1 MTPRKLSDS
10 DKKQIV
16 ELYRQPG
23 ETTLTLANQYGV
35 SNTTISRIL
44 KSTLPA
50 GEYEGLIQQ
59 KRVASRNPEV
69 LSRELDEV
77 PIQGSILEIPAPDI
91 AEISEPEPVP
101 LAASVSLNTI
111 AAVSEPEPTP
121 PGAPAS
127 LETIAEVSEP
137 EPTALVASVSEDSTS
152 ERVVSAPIRRSRKRS
167 SAETE
172 TESPIAEIPEVVEKI
187 SEVVKDLT
195 TAPVIKKVLTLAE
208 PKLTEADAISQ
219 EFAEDE
225 EDDLDDLDDDLE
237 EGLDDDFD
245 GDFDDEESGSLLPSL
260 QLNSASF
267 VRVLPLTE
275 AAIPKTCYL
284 VVDRAAELVARPL
297 REFGEL
303 GQIPSEEIQEKTL
316 PVFDNHR
323 VAKRFS
329 NIRTQ
334 RVIKIPD
341 SSVLQKAAPH
351 LQAKGITR
359 LLIDGQVYAW

>member
-1 MTPRKLSDS
+1 MTLRKLSDS
-10 DKKQIV
+10 DKNQIV

-44 KSTLPA
+44 KSSLPA

-59 KRVASRNPEV
+59 KRVASRNPEA
-69 LSRELDEV
+69 LSREPDQV
-77 PIQGSILEIPAPDI
+77 PIQGSILEIPAPAI
-91 AEISEPEPVP
+91 AEIP
-101 LAASVSLNTI
+101 
-111 AAVSEPEPTP
+111 EPEPTP
-121 PGAPAS
+121 LAAPS
-127 LETIAEVSEP
+127 LDF
-137 EPTALVASVSEDSTS
+137 TA
-152 ERVVSAPIRRSRKRS
+152 ERVVPAPIRRLP
-167 SAETE
+167 AQ
-172 TESPIAEIPEVVEKI
+172 PVVKSGADDSIEEI
-187 SEVVKDLT
+187 SEVVRELS
-195 TAPVIKKVLTLAE
+195 TAPVVKKGRKLAQPE
-208 PKLTEADAISQ
+208 LIEADEASQ
-219 EFAEDE
+219 EFADEDE
-225 EDDLDDLDDDLE
+225 DDDLDDLDDDLE

-245 GDFDDEESGSLLPSL
+245 GDFDDEESGSLLPSI

-267 VRVLPLTE
+267 LRVLPLTE
-275 AAIPKTCYL
+275 AAIPRTCYL
-284 VVDRAAELVARPL
+284 VVDRAAELIARPL

-341 SSVLQKAAPH
+341 SRILQKVASH

>member
-10 DKKQIV
+10 DKNQIV

-59 KRVASRNPEV
+59 KRVASRNPET
-69 LSRELDEV
+69 LSRELDEA
-77 PIQGSILEIPAPDI
+77 PIQGSILEVPAPAI
-91 AEISEPEPVP
+91 AEIPEPVIAEIPEPTLAIAEIFEPEPEVAETLEPEPTP
-101 LAASVSLNTI
+101 LAASVSL
-111 AAVSEPEPTP
+111 
-121 PGAPAS
+121 
-127 LETIAEVSEP
+127 
-137 EPTALVASVSEDSTS
+137 DSTS
-152 ERVVSAPIRRSRKRS
+152 ERVVAAPIRRSRKRS

-172 TESPIAEIPEVVEKI
+172 AEAPVEEI
-187 SEVVKDLT
+187 SEVVKELT
-195 TAPVIKKVLTLAE
+195 TAPVVKKVLVTANELNLAE
-208 PKLTEADAISQ
+208 VSPAFQELAD
-219 EFAEDE
+219 EDE
-225 EDDLDDLDDDLE
+225 DDDLDDLDDDLE
-237 EGLDDDFD
+237 EGLDDDLD
-245 GDFDDEESGSLLPSL
+245 GDFDDEESGALLPSL
-260 QLNSASF
+260 QLNSASL

-284 VVDRAAELVARPL
+284 VVDRAAELIARPL

-303 GQIPSEEIQEKTL
+303 GQIPTEEIQEKTL

-329 NIRTQ
+329 NVRTQ

-341 SSVLQKAAPH
+341 SSILQKTASH

>member
-10 DKKQIV
+10 DKNQIV

-23 ETTLTLANQYGV
+23 ETTLTLASQYGV

-44 KSTLPA
+44 KSSLPA

-59 KRVASRNPEV
+59 KRVASRNPDV
-69 LSRELDEV
+69 ISRELEE
-77 PIQGSILEIPAPDI
+77 PIQGSILEIPAATIVD
-91 AEISEPEPVP
+91 ISEPEPSP
-101 LAASVSLNTI
+101 LAASVSLNAT
-111 AAVSEPEPTP
+111 SEN
-121 PGAPAS
+121 A
-127 LETIAEVSEP
+127 
-137 EPTALVASVSEDSTS
+137 TS
-152 ERVVSAPIRRSRKRS
+152 ERVVPAPIRRSLARS
-167 SAETE
+167 SAEAE
-172 TESPIAEIPEVVEKI
+172 APIEEIAEVTKELTATP
-187 SEVVKDLT
+187 VVKR
-195 TAPVIKKVLTLAE
+195 VVTLAD
-208 PKLTEADAISQ
+208 PKRAEAVTDDPQA
-219 EFAEDE
+219 FADDD
-225 EDDLDDLDDDLE
+225 EDDLDDLDDDLD
-237 EGLDDDFD
+237 GDLGDLNDDFD
-245 GDFDDEESGSLLPSL
+245 GDEFDDEESGSLLPSL
-260 QLNSASF
+260 QLNASSF

-341 SSVLQKAAPH
+341 SRILQKAAPH

>member
-10 DKKQIV
+10 DKNQIV

-59 KRVASRNPEV
+59 KRVASRNPEAF
-69 LSRELDEV
+69 SREPDQV
-77 PIQGSILEIPAPDI
+77 PIQGNILEVSAPTI
-91 AEISEPEPVP
+91 AEISEPEPTP
-101 LAASVSLNTI
+101 LAASISL
-111 AAVSEPEPTP
+111 
-121 PGAPAS
+121 
-127 LETIAEVSEP
+127 
-137 EPTALVASVSEDSTS
+137 DSAS
-152 ERVVSAPIRRSRKRS
+152 ERVVPAPIRRSRKRS
-167 SAETE
+167 SAESE
-172 TESPIAEIPEVVEKI
+172 AEALIEEIPEVKE
-187 SEVVKDLT
+187 LT
-195 TAPVIKKVLTLAE
+195 TAPVVKKVLTLAE
-208 PKLTEADAISQ
+208 PKLAEAATVAQD
-219 EFAEDE
+219 FADEEDE

-245 GDFDDEESGSLLPSL
+245 GEDDQESGSLLPSL
-260 QLNSASF
+260 QLDSASF

-275 AAIPKTCYL
+275 AAIPRTCYV

-341 SSVLQKAAPH
+341 SRILQKAAPH

>member
-1 MTPRKLSDS
+1 MTLRKLSDS
-10 DKKQIV
+10 DKNQIV

-44 KSTLPA
+44 KSSLPA

-69 LSRELDEV
+69 LSREPDRV
-77 PIQGSILEIPAPDI
+77 AIQGSILEIPAP
-91 AEISEPEPVP
+91 A
-101 LAASVSLNTI
+101 I
-111 AAVSEPEPTP
+111 AAIPEPEPTP
-121 PGAPAS
+121 LAAPS
-127 LETIAEVSEP
+127 L
-137 EPTALVASVSEDSTS
+137 DSTA
-152 ERVVSAPIRRSRKRS
+152 ERVVPAPIRRSLAQPLVKLEADDS
-167 SAETE
+167 IEE
-172 TESPIAEIPEVVEKI
+172 I
-187 SEVVKDLT
+187 SEVVKELS
-195 TAPVIKKVLTLAE
+195 TAPVVKKGRELAE
-208 PKLTEADAISQ
+208 PDLTEADAASQ
-219 EFAEDE
+219 EFADEDE
-225 EDDLDDLDDDLE
+225 DDDLDDLDDDLE

-245 GDFDDEESGSLLPSL
+245 GDFDDEESGSLLPSI

-267 VRVLPLTE
+267 LRVLPLTE
-275 AAIPKTCYL
+275 AAIPRTCYL
-284 VVDRAAELVARPL
+284 VVDRAAELIARPL

-341 SSVLQKAAPH
+341 SRILQKVASH

>member
-10 DKKQIV
+10 DKNQIV

-44 KSTLPA
+44 KSSLPA
-50 GEYEGLIQQ
+50 GEYEGLIQK
-59 KRVASRNPEV
+59 KRAASRNPEAPP
-69 LSRELDEV
+69 RELDQE
-77 PIQGSILEIPAPDI
+77 PIQGSILEMPAPAI
-91 AEISEPEPVP
+91 AEISEPEPTP
-101 LAASVSLNTI
+101 LAASVPLNSM
-111 AAVSEPEPTP
+111 A
-121 PGAPAS
+121 
-127 LETIAEVSEP
+127 
-137 EPTALVASVSEDSTS
+137 
-152 ERVVSAPIRRSRKRS
+152 ERVVPAPIRRSLARS
-167 SAETE
+167 SAESE
-172 TESPIAEIPEVVEKI
+172 IEDPIAEVA
-187 SEVVKDLT
+187 EVVKELT
-195 TAPVIKKVLTLAE
+195 AAPVVKKVVSLPD
-208 PKLTEADAISQ
+208 PKREVEDSQ
-219 EFAEDE
+219 AFAEDDE
-225 EDDLDDLDDDLE
+225 EDDLDDLDDDLDG
-237 EGLDDDFD
+237 GLDDDLDDED
-245 GDFDDEESGSLLPSL
+245 GDFDDEEGGSLLPSL
-260 QLNSASF
+260 HLNAAAF

-341 SSVLQKAAPH
+341 SRILQKAAPH

-359 LLIDGQVYAW
+359 LLIDGQVYSW

>member
-10 DKKQIV
+10 DKNQIV

-59 KRVASRNPEV
+59 KRIASRNPEV
-69 LSRELDEV
+69 PSRELDEV

-91 AEISEPEPVP
+91 AEISEPEPAL
-101 LAASVSLNTI
+101 LAASVLLNTI
-111 AAVSEPEPTP
+111 AEVPEPEPTP
-121 PGAPAS
+121 LGAAAS
-127 LETIAEVSEP
+127 LETIAEASEP
-137 EPTALVASVSEDSTS
+137 EPTVVASVAEDSTS
-152 ERVVSAPIRRSRKRS
+152 ERVVSAPIRRLRKRS

-172 TESPIAEIPEVVEKI
+172 TESPIAEISEVVEEI

-225 EDDLDDLDDDLE
+225 DDDLDDLDDDLE

-316 PVFDNHR
+316 P
-323 VAKRFS
+323 
-329 NIRTQ
+329 
-334 RVIKIPD
+334 
-341 SSVLQKAAPH
+341 
-351 LQAKGITR
+351 
-359 LLIDGQVYAW
+359 

>member
-10 DKKQIV
+10 DKNHIV

-44 KSTLPA
+44 KSSLPA
-50 GEYEGLIQQ
+50 EEYEGLIQQ
-59 KRVASRNPEV
+59 KRFASRNSEGS
-69 LSRELDEV
+69 SRQSDEMPV
-77 PIQGSILEIPAPDI
+77 QGSILEMPSVVEEVP
-91 AEISEPEPVP
+91 EPELMP
-101 LAASVSLNTI
+101 LAASVALN
-111 AAVSEPEPTP
+111 STP
-121 PGAPAS
+121 
-127 LETIAEVSEP
+127 
-137 EPTALVASVSEDSTS
+137 
-152 ERVVSAPIRRSRKRS
+152 ERVVSAPIRRSRQRPS
-167 SAETE
+167 V
-172 TESPIAEIPEVVEKI
+172 ESEPDAAIEEI
-187 SEVVKDLT
+187 SEVVEELA
-195 TAPVIKKVLTLAE
+195 TAPVVKKVVKLADPRLE
-208 PKLTEADAISQ
+208 GVAASQ
-219 EFAEDE
+219 TFEDDDDE

-237 EGLDDDFD
+237 EGLDDDL
-245 GDFDDEESGSLLPSL
+245 DDDLDEGESGSLLPSL
-260 QLNSASF
+260 QLNSAAF
-267 VRVLPLTE
+267 VRVLPLSE
-275 AAIPKTCYL
+275 ASIPKTCYL

-303 GQIPSEEIQEKTL
+303 GQIPSDETQEKTL

-341 SSVLQKAAPH
+341 SGVLQKAAPH

-359 LLIDGQVYAW
+359 LLIDGQVYTW

>member
-10 DKKQIV
+10 DKNQIV

-59 KRVASRNPEV
+59 KRVASRNPET
-69 LSRELDEV
+69 SRKLDEV
-77 PIQGSILEIPAPDI
+77 SIQGSILEVHAPAI
-91 AEISEPEPVP
+91 AEISEPEPIFAEQSPISIESQPAIAEISELEPTP
-101 LAASVSLNTI
+101 LAASPLDS
-111 AAVSEPEPTP
+111 
-121 PGAPAS
+121 AP
-127 LETIAEVSEP
+127 
-137 EPTALVASVSEDSTS
+137 
-152 ERVVSAPIRRSRKRS
+152 ERVVAAPIRRSRKRS
-167 SAETE
+167 SAE
-172 TESPIAEIPEVVEKI
+172 AEAEVPVEEI
-187 SEVVKDLT
+187 SEVVKELT
-195 TAPVIKKVLTLAE
+195 TAPVVKKVLPTLTE
-208 PKLTEADAISQ
+208 SKLVEADAISQ
-219 EFAEDE
+219 ELADEDE

-245 GDFDDEESGSLLPSL
+245 GEFEDEESGSLPSL
-260 QLNSASF
+260 QLNLASF

-303 GQIPSEEIQEKTL
+303 GQIPTEEIQEKTL

>member
-1 MTPRKLSDS
+1 MASGLAIAATPFMDYGMTPRKLSDS
-10 DKKQIV
+10 DKHHIV

-35 SNTTISRIL
+35 SNTTVSRIL
-44 KSTLPA
+44 KSSLPA
-50 GEYEGLIQQ
+50 EEYEGLIQQ
-59 KRVASRNPEV
+59 KRLASRNSEGS
-69 LSRELDEV
+69 SRESEEMPV
-77 PIQGSILEIPAPDI
+77 QGSILEISAPVVEEVPE
-91 AEISEPEPVP
+91 AEPEPLPLAGSVP
-101 LAASVSLNTI
+101 LNS
-111 AAVSEPEPTP
+111 TP
-121 PGAPAS
+121 
-127 LETIAEVSEP
+127 
-137 EPTALVASVSEDSTS
+137 
-152 ERVVSAPIRRSRKRS
+152 ERVVPAPIRRSRQRP
-167 SAETE
+167 SAE
-172 TESPIAEIPEVVEKI
+172 AEIEAPSEEI
-187 SEVVKDLT
+187 SEVVEELA
-195 TAPVIKKVLTLAE
+195 TAPAVKKVVRLAAKSE
-208 PKLTEADAISQ
+208 DVAVAQT
-219 EFAEDE
+219 FEDE
-225 EDDLDDLDDDLE
+225 DDEDDLDDLDDDLE
-237 EGLDDDFD
+237 EGLDDDE
-245 GDFDDEESGSLLPSL
+245 DDLDDDESGSLLPSL

-275 AAIPKTCYL
+275 ASIPRTCYL

-341 SSVLQKAAPH
+341 SRVLQKAAPH